1 MDSMFNDAGAIS
13 TPVTVEQTEV
23 SDGMRIARYSALDEL
38 PGLIFGILTVVYI
51 VLSLSGLAP

>member
-1 MDSMFNDAGAIS
+1 MVNDAQAIS
-13 TPVTVEQTEV
+13 TPVTVEQTEL

-51 VLSLSGLAP
+51 VLSLTGLAP